1 MPDAPEPQVREED
14 DLADF
19 LVYRPQPLRR
29 RPYRILRG
37 DRGFTVSGPGLERI
51 PEGELEQ
58 ALRAAGAKPGDE
70 VTIGDRELTF
80 E

>member
-1 MPDAPEPQVREED
+1 LREED

-19 LVYRPQPLRR
+19 LVYRPQPERR

-37 DRGFTVSGPGLERI
+37 DDGFTVYGPGLDRI
-51 PEGELEQ
+51 PEEELEQ
-58 ALRAAGAKPGDE
+58 ALRAAGAKPGDD